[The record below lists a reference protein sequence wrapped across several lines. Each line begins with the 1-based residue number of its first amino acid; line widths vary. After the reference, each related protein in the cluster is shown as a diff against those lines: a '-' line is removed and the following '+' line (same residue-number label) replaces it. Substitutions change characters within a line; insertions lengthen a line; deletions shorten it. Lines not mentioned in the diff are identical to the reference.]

1 MATATSAS
9 KRITTL
15 SAGVADMTHEQLD
28 AIMGN
33 AQHRNFVAPVCD
45 TELGRQLFFAGSRI
59 SRCRNE
65 MQRAGW
71 LEAEH
76 DARRMLRSE
85 WLAADMH
92 QIAEA

>member
-1 MATATSAS
+1 MTTAGFGGGAN
-9 KRITTL
+9 
-15 SAGVADMTHEQLD
+15 MTHEQLD
-28 AIMGN
+28 AILDMSSN
-33 AQHRNFVAPVCD
+33 SRRYVAPVCD

-76 DARRMLRSE
+76 DARRIVRSE
-85 WLAADMH
+85 WLAADM
-92 QIAEA
+92 AAA

>member
-1 MATATSAS
+1 
-9 KRITTL
+9 
-15 SAGVADMTHEQLD
+15 MTHEQLD
-28 AIMGN
+28 AILTMSSN
-33 AQHRNFVAPVCD
+33 SRRYVAPVCD
-45 TELGRQLFFAGSRI
+45 TQLGRELFFTGCRI

-85 WLAADMH
+85 WLAADM
-92 QIAEA
+92 AAA

>member
-1 MATATSAS
+1 
-9 KRITTL
+9 
-15 SAGVADMTHEQLD
+15 MTHEQLD
-28 AIMGN
+28 AIMDMSS
-33 AQHRNFVAPVCD
+33 RSRRFVAPVCD

-85 WLAADMH
+85 WLAADM
-92 QIAEA
+92 AAA

>member
-1 MATATSAS
+1 M
-9 KRITTL
+9 TTTGYG
-15 SAGVADMTHEQLD
+15 GVASMTTEQLD

-45 TELGRQLFFAGSRI
+45 TQLGRELFFAGSRI

-71 LEAEH
+71 LEAER

-85 WLAADMH
+85 WLAADMA
-92 QIAEA
+92 IA

>member
-1 MATATSAS
+1 
-9 KRITTL
+9 
-15 SAGVADMTHEQLD
+15 MTHEQLD

-71 LEAEH
+71 LEAER

-85 WLAADMH
+85 WLVADM
-92 QIAEA
+92 AVA

>member
-1 MATATSAS
+1 
-9 KRITTL
+9 
-15 SAGVADMTHEQLD
+15 MTHEQLD

-65 MQRAGW
+65 LQRAGW
-71 LEAEH
+71 LEAEK
-76 DARRMLRSE
+76 DARRIVLDESML
-85 WLAADMH
+85 ADMH
-92 QIAEA
+92 GIRGMA

>member
-1 MATATSAS
+1 
-9 KRITTL
+9 
-15 SAGVADMTHEQLD
+15 MTHEQLD
-28 AIMGN
+28 AIMDMSS
-33 AQHRNFVAPVCD
+33 RSRRFVSPVCD

-76 DARRMLRSE
+76 DTRRIVVNE
-85 WLAADMH
+85 WLAADM
-92 QIAEA
+92 AA

>member
-1 MATATSAS
+1 
-9 KRITTL
+9 
-15 SAGVADMTHEQLD
+15 MTHEQLD

-85 WLAADMH
+85 WLAADM
-92 QIAEA
+92 AAA